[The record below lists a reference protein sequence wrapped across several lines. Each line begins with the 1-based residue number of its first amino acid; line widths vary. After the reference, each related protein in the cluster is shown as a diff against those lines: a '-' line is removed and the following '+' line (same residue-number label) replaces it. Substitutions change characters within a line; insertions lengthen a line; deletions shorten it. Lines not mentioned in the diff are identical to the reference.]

1 MADELDSPI
10 SGAEPGSGGDLTLHS
25 VRLLLHRNPK
35 PTPPPDEPHG
45 QCDGCPTS
53 KSPGT
58 QHQCQRW
65 TRSGREIGR
74 QACFD
79 IGRDESP
86 GERDRPPNRSP
97 RPGPSC
103 EPWQPPLHQPSLHQ
117 THVHQ
122 PDPQPPLCPDP
133 TYLRGISG
141 GEQPTQAIAGQVE
154 TETGVCLGF
163 VSDRPDHRLTL
174 EQFFD
179 YLNVQV
185 LSEQAT
191 VMVIKGPGGTWC
203 SDNRSIPGAS
213 VAGQWLPGRYEIWV
227 GTAEA
232 DSYAPYR
239 LQISEVQ

>member
-1 MADELDSPI
+1 MNPMVNAMAARQTEAQEPSINASAGRGQVGKLADRLASTLAGMSLLGSAIALLIAAP
-10 SGAEPGSGGDLTLHS
+10 GLAQVANPGSPRFTSPRFTRPMFTNLTL
-25 VRLLLHRNPK
+25 
-35 PTPPPDEPHG
+35 
-45 QCDGCPTS
+45 
-53 KSPGT
+53 
-58 QHQCQRW
+58 
-65 TRSGREIGR
+65 
-74 QACFD
+74 
-79 IGRDESP
+79 
-86 GERDRPPNRSP
+86 SP
-97 RPGPSC
+97 RFA
-103 EPWQPPLHQPSLHQ
+103 
-117 THVHQ
+117 
-122 PDPQPPLCPDP
+122 PDP